1 MVLGD
6 PVVDD
11 SYATAFACSLQSPS
25 QLSDSTGPLDDVS
38 GIGPVHQEELKH
50 VELRVI
56 EVDLPDARES
66 CCFDKLHLL
75 LYPTGASLAK

>member
-11 SYATAFACSLQSPS
+11 SDATAFPCSLQSPS
-25 QLSDSTGPLDDVS
+25 QLSDSTGPFDDIS
-38 GIGPVHQEELKH
+38 GIGPVHQVELQH

-56 EVDLPDARES
+56 EVDFSNA
-66 CCFDKLHLL
+66 
-75 LYPTGASLAK
+75 